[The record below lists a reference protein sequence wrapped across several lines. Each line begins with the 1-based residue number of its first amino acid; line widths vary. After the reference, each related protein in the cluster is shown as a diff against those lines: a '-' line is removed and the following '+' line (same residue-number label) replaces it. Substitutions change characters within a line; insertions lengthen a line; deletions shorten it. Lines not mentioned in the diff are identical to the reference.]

1 MKALIINNLASGYRD
16 GSIYDFVRSFTEDG
30 DEVCMRSTDG
40 TTSIDGLL
48 DDASDFDVV
57 VASGGDGTVTS
68 VAYAL
73 ANTGVP
79 LLPYPAGTANLLSL
93 NLAQPN
99 EPHALAKLA
108 RRCETLDFDVAEIEA
123 EGEKHGFMIMAGAG
137 YDATIMESAAPNKK
151 FFGTVAYFLA
161 AGSNIVPQRS
171 KIAVTI
177 DGERHE
183 SEGLGVLVINF
194 SKIQFDISF
203 THTNQP
209 RDGMLDVIVMKAK
222 NAFELLPAVFAAML
236 DRDGDFP
243 ERGDSLEIYQGKE
256 VRVEAD
262 PAFEIQY
269 DGEVPKSKT
278 PFVARIL
285 PKAVR
290 VVTSDEGKAL
300 FE

>member
-137 YDATIMESAAPNKK
+137 YDATIMESAARTRNSSVPSRISWPR
-151 FFGTVAYFLA
+151 VAILFL
-161 AGSNIVPQRS
+161 S
-171 KIAVTI
+171 
-177 DGERHE
+177 
-183 SEGLGVLVINF
+183 
-194 SKIQFDISF
+194 
-203 THTNQP
+203 
-209 RDGMLDVIVMKAK
+209 
-222 NAFELLPAVFAAML
+222 
-236 DRDGDFP
+236 DR
-243 ERGDSLEIYQGKE
+243 
-256 VRVEAD
+256 
-262 PAFEIQY
+262 
-269 DGEVPKSKT
+269 KS
-278 PFVARIL
+278 R
-285 PKAVR
+285 
-290 VVTSDEGKAL
+290 
-300 FE
+300 

>member
-40 TTSIDGLL
+40 TTSIDDLL

-68 VAYAL
+68 VAYTL

-123 EGEKHGFMIMAGAG
+123 EGEKHGFMIMAGG
-137 YDATIMESAAPNKK
+137 GPGPPIRGEGATKKRKIWSVADCFAPGVRLCASRQEHGGNL
-151 FFGTVAYFLA
+151 G
-161 AGSNIVPQRS
+161 G
-171 KIAVTI
+171 
-177 DGERHE
+177 
-183 SEGLGVLVINF
+183 GL
-194 SKIQFDISF
+194 
-203 THTNQP
+203 P
-209 RDGMLDVIVMKAK
+209 
-222 NAFELLPAVFAAML
+222 P
-236 DRDGDFP
+236 P
-243 ERGDSLEIYQGKE
+243 
-256 VRVEAD
+256 
-262 PAFEIQY
+262 
-269 DGEVPKSKT
+269 
-278 PFVARIL
+278 
-285 PKAVR
+285 
-290 VVTSDEGKAL
+290 
-300 FE
+300 

>member
-183 SEGLGVLVINF
+183 TLEGLGVLVINF
-194 SKIQFDISF
+194 SKIQFDILAHAYES
-203 THTNQP
+203 
-209 RDGMLDVIVMKAK
+209 
-222 NAFELLPAVFAAML
+222 AA
-236 DRDGDFP
+236 
-243 ERGDSLEIYQGKE
+243 
-256 VRVEAD
+256 
-262 PAFEIQY
+262 
-269 DGEVPKSKT
+269 
-278 PFVARIL
+278 
-285 PKAVR
+285 
-290 VVTSDEGKAL
+290 
-300 FE
+300 

>member
-40 TTSIDGLL
+40 TTSIDDLL

-108 RRCETLDFDVAEIEA
+108 RPLSVRLTVSV
-123 EGEKHGFMIMAGAG
+123 EGF
-137 YDATIMESAAPNKK
+137 
-151 FFGTVAYFLA
+151 
-161 AGSNIVPQRS
+161 
-171 KIAVTI
+171 
-177 DGERHE
+177 
-183 SEGLGVLVINF
+183 
-194 SKIQFDISF
+194 
-203 THTNQP
+203 
-209 RDGMLDVIVMKAK
+209 
-222 NAFELLPAVFAAML
+222 
-236 DRDGDFP
+236 
-243 ERGDSLEIYQGKE
+243 
-256 VRVEAD
+256 
-262 PAFEIQY
+262 
-269 DGEVPKSKT
+269 
-278 PFVARIL
+278 
-285 PKAVR
+285 
-290 VVTSDEGKAL
+290 
-300 FE
+300 